1 MHTIHQQ
8 LQSELSDLYPAS
20 EIAAFAQLIQ
30 YYITDFNIPTAAI
43 SNLQYELIQQ
53 LKSHKPIQY
62 ILGVSYFWNRY
73 FRVNEYTLIPRPE
86 TEELIYWIKETFQNK
101 QPPNNIIDIGT
112 GSGCIAISLQEG
124 VFPNAKVQGMDV
136 QMGAIDIATNND
148 IENKIEWI
156 QDSILDWKQD
166 EHYKAG
172 YDLIVSN
179 PPYITLHEKADM
191 EKNVLAYEPNIAL
204 FVSNNDPLQFYK
216 SILAFADQYLT
227 TDGSVFME
235 LNALFANETAEL
247 FSQNG
252 YKTILKKDMQSKWRM
267 LQAIRIK

>member
-8 LQSELSDLYPAS
+8 LQSELSDLYPAN

-73 FRVNEYTLIPRPE
+73 FKVNEYTLIPRPE

-101 QPPNNIIDIGT
+101 QSPHNIIDIGT
-112 GSGCIAISLQEG
+112 GSGCIAISLQG

-136 QMGAIDIATNND
+136 QMGAIDMAANND
-148 IENKIEWI
+148 VENKIEWI

-166 EHYKAG
+166 EHYKAE